1 MCEIFYN
8 KKKLCHHINK
18 NRRFPI
24 TDNSCCRDNQAIKRN
39 RNGRGGKVI
48 KLIRRLGK
56 EEKFHSDSETKKI
69 IFLPR
74 IKKRIQ
80 LYKMGRREK

>member
-1 MCEIFYN
+1 MCEILYN
-8 KKKLCHHINK
+8 KKKLYHHINK
-18 NRRFPI
+18 NRQFPI
-24 TDNSCCRDNQAIKRN
+24 TDNSCCRDNQVIKRN
-39 RNGRGGKVI
+39 RNGRSGKVI

-56 EEKFHSDSETKKI
+56 EEKFLSDSETKKI

>member
-1 MCEIFYN
+1 M
-8 KKKLCHHINK
+8 
-18 NRRFPI
+18 
-24 TDNSCCRDNQAIKRN
+24 
-39 RNGRGGKVI
+39 I